1 MTFFDL
7 RTVDERW
14 WAKYF
19 QQSAQS
25 NFIHKFL
32 RQGKLQ
38 LTLGPGG
45 SVAQNQSE
53 NIWQSRNQKF
63 VLRNLD
69 LQKPPS
75 WDKTLKSGGNLKLR
89 LGLDQ
94 HWQRWDP
101 SLLDRAECSSIQ
113 TNLGQLW
120 QAFLCP
126 IINYHLTRYFSIQL
140 SHAKDTFTEECTVAT
155 NNLAKTFSLRK
166 KEKVSFDQT
175 LSPEPFQLQDICLLE
190 SLLVCTGL
198 MPK

>member
-1 MTFFDL
+1 MTFYNL

-53 NIWQSRNQKF
+53 NIWQSWNQKF

-89 LGLDQ
+89 LGLD
-94 HWQRWDP
+94 P
-101 SLLDRAECSSIQ
+101 STTLAEMGPKS
-113 TNLGQLW
+113 LGQS
-120 QAFLCP
+120 QVF
-126 IINYHLTRYFSIQL
+126 
-140 SHAKDTFTEECTVAT
+140 
-155 NNLAKTFSLRK
+155 
-166 KEKVSFDQT
+166 
-175 LSPEPFQLQDICLLE
+175 
-190 SLLVCTGL
+190 
-198 MPK
+198 

>member
-1 MTFFDL
+1 MHLWVDFWVFCLTSLMVSQAVEYILFFLKISNKSIFLWSKNYDNMTFFDL

-53 NIWQSRNQKF
+53 NIWQSRKQKL
-63 VLRNLD
+63 VLRHLD

-75 WDKTLKSGGNLKLR
+75 WDKTLKSGGNWKLR
-89 LGLDQ
+89 LGLD
-94 HWQRWDP
+94 P
-101 SLLDRAECSSIQ
+101 STTLAEMGSKS
-113 TNLGQLW
+113 LGQS
-120 QAFLCP
+120 QVF
-126 IINYHLTRYFSIQL
+126 
-140 SHAKDTFTEECTVAT
+140 
-155 NNLAKTFSLRK
+155 
-166 KEKVSFDQT
+166 
-175 LSPEPFQLQDICLLE
+175 
-190 SLLVCTGL
+190 
-198 MPK
+198 

>member
-1 MTFFDL
+1 MWQNSLYWTLIASLWGGYQFVL
-7 RTVDERW
+7 RLSALTGPGEFCQFISNNFQVLWMSDVGLVG

-89 LGLDQ
+89 LGLD
-94 HWQRWDP
+94 P
-101 SLLDRAECSSIQ
+101 STTLAEMGPKS
-113 TNLGQLW
+113 LGQS
-120 QAFLCP
+120 QVF
-126 IINYHLTRYFSIQL
+126 
-140 SHAKDTFTEECTVAT
+140 
-155 NNLAKTFSLRK
+155 
-166 KEKVSFDQT
+166 
-175 LSPEPFQLQDICLLE
+175 
-190 SLLVCTGL
+190 
-198 MPK
+198 